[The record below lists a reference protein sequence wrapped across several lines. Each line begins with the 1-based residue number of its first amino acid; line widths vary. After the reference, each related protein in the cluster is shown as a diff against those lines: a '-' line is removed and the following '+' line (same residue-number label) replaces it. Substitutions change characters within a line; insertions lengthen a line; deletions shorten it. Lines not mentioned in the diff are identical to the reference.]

1 MKKNKIFV
9 AVFAVMTAAACT
21 NELDN
26 SNLNEDSDLV
36 PVEFTGMTDG
46 GIEDGTKTTLNS
58 YIVNWED
65 KDEVTLLSG
74 EGYATATKMTISGIN
89 SNGSATFNGL
99 AEKGSASFLALYPHK
114 SDHLTANPYKD
125 GGLTVTIPTEQ
136 RPGVVDERDY
146 TFQSGANVSV
156 AYSEDDAL
164 KFRNIGA
171 VLVFQM
177 YNGHAKWVTKVVLKA
192 RKSETEYCKL
202 TGSSVVTLDEET
214 KLPVVGEGDTE
225 YITLLPEEGKSVFT
239 GGRYAF
245 VVYPGDYNG
254 FELTFTDTKG
264 REFTYTNNTPLSLK
278 RNQRSEFNRFDYPT
292 PSGSLLTEDEMTVTV
307 LFNQGTEKW
316 PFLEPIVA
324 AESQAANGDTYTFPY
339 PATYKGKETYEP
351 LTFVISR
358 NRGVN
363 PYVHN
368 KGLSLLT
375 GATST
380 GNSKS
385 ITLPGIPGMY
395 LKSVSMQNGSNN
407 GRTFTLIK
415 TPPIDED
422 EVDIS
427 ITPASSTISAGP
439 AEIIFPYTTDEGTVI
454 NTEVGR
460 SYKMASI
467 SGNTYITKLELI
479 YTATEPVA
487 EATE

>member
-1 MKKNKIFV
+1 MKMKKNKIFA
-9 AVFAVMTAAACT
+9 AVFAVMTAVACT

-26 SNLNEDSDLV
+26 SNPNEDSNLV

-58 YIVNWED
+58 YIVYWED

-89 SNGSATFNGL
+89 SNGAATFNGL

-136 RPGVVDERDY
+136 RPGVVSASDY

-164 KFRNIGA
+164 KFRNVGA

-177 YNGHAKWVTKVVLKA
+177 YNNPAKLVTKVVLKA

-202 TGSSVVTLDEET
+202 TGSSVITLDEET

-245 VVYPGDYNG
+245 VVYPGDYKG

-264 REFTYTNNTPLSLK
+264 REFTYTNDTPLSLK
-278 RNQRSEFNRFDYPT
+278 RNQRSEFNRFDSPT
-292 PSGSLLTEDEMTVTV
+292 PSGSLLPEGDMTVTV
-307 LFNQGTEKW
+307 NFSNEAKKW
-316 PFLEPIVA
+316 PFIEPILDA
-324 AESQAANGDTYTFPY
+324 SAQSKNGDTYTFPY
-339 PATYKGKETYEP
+339 PAKYNEKETYEP
-351 LTFVISR
+351 LTFVIS
-358 NRGVN
+358 NNGSAAYTYNETNGFMNTNSNYPGPN
-363 PYVHN
+363 P
-368 KGLSLLT
+368 
-375 GATST
+375 
-380 GNSKS
+380 KS
-385 ITLPGIPGMY
+385 IVLPGIAERY
-395 LKSVSMQNGSNN
+395 LSVVKMTTTNN
-407 GRTFTLIK
+407 GKYFKING
-415 TPPIDED
+415 
-422 EVDIS
+422 VQ
-427 ITPASSTISAGP
+427 SSTTSDNNKV
-439 AEIIFPYTTDEGTVI
+439 AELKFPLTAADGTIESEKGTSYTIDYIHG
-454 NTEVGR
+454 
-460 SYKMASI
+460 SSQ
-467 SGNTYITKLELI
+467 ITKLELF

>member
-1 MKKNKIFV
+1 MKKNKIFA

-26 SNLNEDSDLV
+26 SNPNEDSDLV

-114 SDHLTANPYKD
+114 SDHLTANPYKE

-136 RPGVVDERDY
+136 RPGVVSANDY

-177 YNGHAKWVTKVVLKA
+177 YNNPAKLVTKVVLKA

-245 VVYPGDYNG
+245 VVYPGEYKG

-264 REFTYTNNTPLSLK
+264 REFTYTNDTQLSLK
-278 RNQRSEFNRFDYPT
+278 RSQRSSLGLIETPT
-292 PSGSLLTEDEMTVTV
+292 PSAGSLFSEGDMTVTV
-307 LFNQGTEKW
+307 SFAKW
-316 PFLEPIVA
+316 PFINSIA
-324 AESQAANGDTYTFPY
+324 TDQAATGDTYTY
-339 PATYKGKETYEP
+339 HWPATYKGKETYEP
-351 LTFVISR
+351 LTFVIATNGSKKYSHVAQSDSSVGYL
-358 NRGVN
+358 N
-363 PYVHN
+363 
-368 KGLSLLT
+368 T
-375 GATST
+375 GSNY
-380 GNSKS
+380 NSGEKPKYMV
-385 ITLPGIPGMY
+385 LPGIAGMY
-395 LKSVSMQNGSNN
+395 LKSVSMTTTNSSKS
-407 GRTFTLIK
+407 FTIK
-415 TPPIDED
+415 GIKSSVTSSTDKVAKLSFPLTNED
-422 EVDIS
+422 GTVVEQEVDS
-427 ITPASSTISAGP
+427 GASYSM
-439 AEIIFPYTTDEGTVI
+439 E
-454 NTEVGR
+454 N
-460 SYKMASI
+460 I
-467 SGNTYITKLELI
+467 SGNSQITQIVLV

>member
-1 MKKNKIFV
+1 MKMKKNKIFA

-26 SNLNEDSDLV
+26 SNPNEDSDLV

-46 GIEDGTKTTLNS
+46 GIEDGTKTTLS
-58 YIVNWED
+58 DVTSVNWED

-99 AEKGSASFLALYPHK
+99 AEKGSASFLALYPYK

-136 RPGVVDERDY
+136 RPGVVSANDY

-177 YNGHAKWVTKVVLKA
+177 YDNPAKLVTKVVLKA

-202 TGSSVVTLDEET
+202 TGSSVVTLNEET

-245 VVYPGDYNG
+245 VVYPGDYKG

-264 REFTYTNNTPLSLK
+264 REFTYTNDTPLSLK
-278 RNQRSEFNRFDYPT
+278 RNQRSAFGRFDYPT
-292 PSGSLLTEDEMTVTV
+292 PSGSLLPEDDMTVTV
-307 LFNQGTEKW
+307 NFNNEDQKW
-316 PFLEPIVA
+316 PFIENIVPV
-324 AESQAANGDTYTFPY
+324 AEQVKSGETYTFKY
-339 PATYKGKETYEP
+339 PAEYNGKETYEP
-351 LTFVISR
+351 LSFVISR
-358 NRGVN
+358 NSSTAG
-363 PYVHN
+363 YVYN
-368 KGLSLLT
+368 GASLKTNSGT
-375 GATST
+375 GSSA
-380 GNSKS
+380 KS
-385 ITLPGIPGMY
+385 IKLPGISGKY
-395 LKSVSMQNGSNN
+395 LKSVKMYNATS
-407 GRTFTLIK
+407 TAKVFD
-415 TPPIDED
+415 IDNVTSS
-422 EVDIS
+422 VDIKEGV
-427 ITPASSTISAGP
+427 AV
-439 AEIIFPYTTDEGTVI
+439 AEFKFPYTTTSEVEGETVTTTV
-454 NTEVGR
+454 NSKKGV
-460 SYKMASI
+460 SYTMSSI
-467 SGNTYITKLELI
+467 TGSAFITKLELL

>member
-1 MKKNKIFV
+1 MKMKKNKIFA

-26 SNLNEDSDLV
+26 SNPNEDSDLV

-114 SDHLTANPYKD
+114 PDHLTANPYND

-177 YNGHAKWVTKVVLKA
+177 YGNPAKLVTKVVLKA

-245 VVYPGDYNG
+245 VVYPGDYKG

-264 REFTYTNNTPLSLK
+264 REFTYTNDTPLSLK

-292 PSGSLLTEDEMTVTV
+292 PSGSLLPEGDMTVTV
-307 LFNQGTEKW
+307 NFNNEDKKW
-316 PFLEPIVA
+316 PFIENIVPVA
-324 AESQAANGDTYTFPY
+324 KQVKSGETYTFKY
-339 PATYKGKETYEP
+339 SVKYNEKETYEP
-351 LTFVISR
+351 LSFVISR
-358 NRGVN
+358 NSSTENGYEYN
-363 PYVHN
+363 
-368 KGLSLLT
+368 GASLKT
-375 GATST
+375 NSGTST
-380 GNSKS
+380 KAKS
-385 ITLPGIPGMY
+385 IKLPGISGKY
-395 LKSVSMQNGSNN
+395 LKSVKLHNGTTA
-407 GRTFTLIK
+407 GKVFY
-415 TPPIDED
+415 IDN
-422 EVDIS
+422 VKS
-427 ITPASSTISAGP
+427 TSSADTGV
-439 AEIIFPYTTDEGTVI
+439 AEFNFPYTTTSEVEGETVTTTV
-454 NTEVGR
+454 NSEKGV
-460 SYKMASI
+460 SYTMSSI
-467 SGNTYITKLELI
+467 TGNAFITKLELL
-479 YTATEPVA
+479 YTATEPVV